1 MVLRRIPRVVWD
13 LGSRVRRERKSGN
26 ALRTAG
32 PFKTTK
38 CSNGS
43 LRLLCDERI
52 DCCKRRR
59 RGDGGWMQH
68 SSGGWYTTRGKVE
81 KKRVVSVYAYM
92 RCHSARVP
100 KSRVDDLGQGSSRL
114 HCFRAIQPLSSP
126 RQSCSA
132 LHPNY
137 AHPSSSIFF
146 LSTAP
151 KPTAMTN
158 WCNLGS
164 RLSKLSFNVRL
175 LSFLLSQLI

>member
-1 MVLRRIPRVVWD
+1 MVWD

-81 KKRVVSVYAYM
+81 KKTRRQCLCIYA
-92 RCHSARVP
+92 VP
-100 KSRVDDLGQGSSRL
+100 LRSCPKITCRRFRAGQFTTPLLPSHPAIILSPSIVFSSPPKLRPSFLFNFFSL
-114 HCFRAIQPLSSP
+114 HCAKTHGHDKLAQP
-126 RQSCSA
+126 RQQVEQA
-132 LHPNY
+132 L
-137 AHPSSSIFF
+137 
-146 LSTAP
+146 L
-151 KPTAMTN
+151 
-158 WCNLGS
+158 
-164 RLSKLSFNVRL
+164 
-175 LSFLLSQLI
+175 